1 MPQETNLNVA
11 PYFDD
16 FDPRNNYYKVLFKPA
31 YPIQA
36 RELNNLQ
43 SILQDQVE
51 KMGTNLFKEGTVVIP
66 GSTNYNPNFHA
77 VQIQPEFLG
86 IPVSVYLEE
95 LLGKR
100 ITGAE
105 SGITAEVITYITDAE
120 SSQGNYTLYVNY
132 LNSSTSDDSTET
144 FSDNEVLQVEE
155 AITYATT
162 FIAAGEGFANT
173 IVDNATTD
181 GSAFVVS
188 EGVFFIRGYFVTVP
202 SQLLILDQYGTNP
215 SYRVGLS
222 IREQLISSDTDPL
235 LTDNAS
241 GFNNFAAP
249 GADRLNITATLSKK
263 RS

>member
-1 MPQETNLNVA
+1 MLLLILTTLILA
-11 PYFDD
+11 TITTRY
-16 FDPRNNYYKVLFKPA
+16 FKPA

-173 IVDNATTD
+173 IVDNATQMVQHLLFRKVF
-181 GSAFVVS
+181 SLFVV
-188 EGVFFIRGYFVTVP
+188 
-202 SQLLILDQYGTNP
+202 
-215 SYRVGLS
+215 
-222 IREQLISSDTDPL
+222 IS
-235 LTDNAS
+235 
-241 GFNNFAAP
+241 
-249 GADRLNITATLSKK
+249 
-263 RS
+263 